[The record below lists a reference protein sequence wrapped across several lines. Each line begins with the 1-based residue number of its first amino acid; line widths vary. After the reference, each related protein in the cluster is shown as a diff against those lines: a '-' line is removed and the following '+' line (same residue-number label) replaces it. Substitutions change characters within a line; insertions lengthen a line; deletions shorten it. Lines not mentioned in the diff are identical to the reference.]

1 MNLRPNVGSTFFLR
15 NSQAISKRKRGNLN
29 IEKTGEEITMMNLQL
44 KYAVLKEQGQI
55 LIKLSAN

>member
-1 MNLRPNVGSTFFLR
+1 MNLRPNAGSTSFLR
-15 NSQAISKRKRGNLN
+15 NSQAILRRKRGNLN

>member
-15 NSQAISKRKRGNLN
+15 NSQAILRRKRGNLN